1 MTPERYQRIKELFA
15 RVCDLPPGQRAAF
28 LEQACG
34 DDDDLRHE
42 VETLLAH
49 DDRTLPVKQRFSAA
63 AALGLTGEQPRPPPQ
78 RGAPADPLP
87 AQIGEF
93 RIIRLI
99 GQGGMGTVYEAEQ
112 SNPRRTIALKVI
124 RPGIASEQVL
134 RRFRFEAA
142 VLGRLQHPGIA
153 QIYQAGTATV
163 RLTDGRTVEQPFFA
177 MEYIRGRPLDEYA
190 AARGLG
196 TRARLGLLARICDAV
211 HHAHQKGVIHRDL
224 KPGNILVD
232 ERGQPKILDFGVARV
247 TDADVQMTTLQTHV
261 GQLIGT
267 LPYMSPEQIAG
278 DPHELDTRSDVYAL
292 GVICYQLLTGR
303 LPCDLQGKTIPEA
316 ARLVAEAEP
325 LPLSAV
331 NRVFRGDLNT
341 IVSKALE
348 KDRRRRYQSACDLA
362 NDIRRFLADQPISA
376 RPATTMYQ
384 LRKFAQ
390 RNKAM
395 VTVVVVAFVALVG
408 ALLRVTWERDRA
420 IRAEQLAQQR
430 LARIE
435 TETQNIRVIN
445 QFINDMLSAADP
457 GHDGRDVR
465 VADVLDRAAAGLAAQ
480 FENQPE
486 VEAAL
491 RNTIGVTYTSL
502 GLYQDAEPHLRRA
515 LALRRAALGED
526 DAQTL
531 DSMTSLAGA
540 LKELGR
546 LDEAEGLIRTT
557 LAAARARRGPEDVE
571 TLRAANN
578 LADILLKQGRLREAE
593 QTWAAALAVQR
604 RVLQRNDPLLLQTT
618 NNLAQLL
625 KRTNRPAEAEPLL
638 RAALALQIENAG
650 EEHPDTLVFM
660 NNLSLVLQA
669 LGKLDEAE
677 DILRKVIAIRRRTLG
692 DHPATFT
699 AISNLSRLISKRGRP
714 AEAEEPAR
722 QALAGFEQY
731 LGAENRMTLIARNN
745 LASLLDELGRHDEA
759 DPLYRETL
767 AVAKRALP
775 PGHYMTLI
783 FKRNHGGCLTAL
795 GRYQQAEPLLL
806 SSYTGLKSA
815 LGPDNQH
822 TRQALDNLITLYD
835 RWGRPDEAAR
845 WRKVLAPEKP

>member
-1 MTPERYQRIKELFA
+1 MTPERYQEVKRLFA
-15 RVCDLPPGQRAAF
+15 DACDLPPEAQAAF
-28 LEQACG
+28 LDRMCAG
-34 DDDDLRHE
+34 DPELRAD

-49 DDRTLPVKQRFSAA
+49 DDRTLPMKQRVSAA
-63 AALGLTGEQPRPPPQ
+63 TALGFGNMDA
-78 RGAPADPLP
+78 GAAVSPDVDPEALP
-87 AQIGEF
+87 ARIGNY
-93 RIIRLI
+93 RILRRI
-99 GQGGMGTVYEAEQ
+99 GQGGMGTVYEAQQ

-124 RPGIASEQVL
+124 RPGIASEQIL

-153 QIYQAGTATV
+153 QIYEAGTAEV
-163 RLTDGRTVEQPFFA
+163 ALGDGRTVEQPFFA
-177 MEYIRGRPLDEYA
+177 MEYVCGRPLDEDA
-190 AARGLG
+190 AKRRLG
-196 TRARLGLLARICDAV
+196 TRERLELLVSVCDAV
-211 HHAHQKGVIHRDL
+211 QHAHQKGVIHRDL

-232 ERGQPKILDFGVARV
+232 ERGQPKILDFGVARI

-292 GVICYQLLTGR
+292 GVVCYQLLTGR
-303 LPCDLQGKTIPEA
+303 LPYDLHGKTIPEA
-316 ARLVAEAEP
+316 ARTVVERSP
-325 LPLSAV
+325 VPLSAI

-341 IVSKALE
+341 IVAKALE
-348 KDRRRRYQSACDLA
+348 KDKQRRYQSASDLA
-362 NDIRRFLADQPISA
+362 ADIRRFLTHQPIAA
-376 RPATTMYQ
+376 RPPTTFYH
-384 LRKFAQ
+384 LRKFAR

-395 VTVVVVAFVALVG
+395 VTVVVVAFVALAG

-420 IRAEQLAQQR
+420 IRAEHLARAR

-445 QFINDMLSAADP
+445 QFFTSMLAAADP

-465 VADVLDRAAAGLAAQ
+465 VADVLDRAAAGLASQ

-502 GLYQDAEPHLRRA
+502 GLYKDAEPHLRRA
-515 LALRRAALGED
+515 LALRRAALGEN

-531 DSMTSLAGA
+531 DAMTSLAGA

-546 LDEAEGLIRTT
+546 LDEAERLIRAT
-557 LAAARARRGPEDVE
+557 LDAGRASRGPDDPE

-578 LADILLKQGRLREAE
+578 LGDIQLIQGKLREAE
-593 QTWAAALAVQR
+593 QTWSAALDAQR
-604 RVLQRNDPLLLQTT
+604 RVLKRDDPLLLQTT

-638 RAALALQIENAG
+638 REALALQVENAG

-677 DILRKVIAIRRRTLG
+677 DILQKVIEIRRRVLG

-699 AISNLSRLISKRGRP
+699 AISNLSRLLRKRGRP
-714 AEAEEPAR
+714 ADAEPLAREA
-722 QALAGFEQY
+722 LGGFERC
-731 LGAENRMTLIARNN
+731 LGAENRLTLIARNN
-745 LASLLDELGRHDEA
+745 LASLLDELGRHGEA

-767 AVAKRALP
+767 AGAERALP
-775 PGHYMTLI
+775 AGHYMTLI
-783 FKRNHGGCLTAL
+783 IQRNHGGCLTAL
-795 GRYQQAEPLLL
+795 GRYEQAEPLLL
-806 SSYTGLKSA
+806 ASYAGLKKK
-815 LGPDNQH
+815 LGADHAH
-822 TRQALDNLITLYD
+822 TRQALDKLIALYE
-835 RWGRPDEAAR
+835 RWDRPDEAAR
-845 WRKVLAPEKP
+845 WREALPADKP